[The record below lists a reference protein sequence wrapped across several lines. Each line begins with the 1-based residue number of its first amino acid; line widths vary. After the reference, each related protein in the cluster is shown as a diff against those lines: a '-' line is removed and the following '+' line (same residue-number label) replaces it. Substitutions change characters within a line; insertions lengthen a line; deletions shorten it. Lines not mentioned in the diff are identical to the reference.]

1 MNDMAKFSFASSGL
15 RKSIQGIV
23 CFLELGVRSNGPR
36 LGAWALLRNLSA
48 ANRMA
53 LSEETLKN
61 LPFFYGYKGNTFL
74 GIHTVTVF
82 QLLNWNCVF
91 RASS

>member
-1 MNDMAKFSFASSGL
+1 MDFAKASKASSASLNWGSEVMDQGL
-15 RKSIQGIV
+15 L
-23 CFLELGVRSNGPR
+23 F
-36 LGAWALLRNLSA
+36 GAPLRNLSA

-61 LPFFYGYKGNTFL
+61 LPFFYGYIGYAFL
-74 GIHTVTVF
+74 GIQTVTVF